1 MTTQNVDKQFTY
13 LRGFF
18 KGAKMDQSM
27 AALGFAREAHKGQER
42 KGTHQPYIVHPL
54 SMACYA
60 IAIGIRDDDL
70 IAAILLH
77 DVVEDSAYPLSSLPV
92 SDKARDI
99 VDCMTIRPYAG
110 ESKWT
115 CKERYFYGL
124 LRNKGAVVCKGLDR
138 YNNLSTMEYSM
149 PVSSIEK
156 NVVETSELLLP
167 VMKIAKDTWPE
178 LSDAMFVLRTNIRS
192 VNDTL
197 DAAHNVSARKNEI
210 IEQLKNTPA
219 LKAPDGDNKM

>member
-1 MTTQNVDKQFTY
+1 MLTQNVDKQFTY

-18 KGAKMDQSM
+18 KGAEMEQSM

-42 KGTHQPYIVHPL
+42 KGTGQPYIIHPL

-60 IAIGIRDDDL
+60 LAIGIRDDDL
-70 IAAILLH
+70 VAAIILH

-92 SDKARDI
+92 GDKARDI
-99 VDCMTIRPYAG
+99 VDCMTIRPYVG
-110 ESKWT
+110 ESKWA

-124 LRNKGAVVCKGLDR
+124 LRNKGAVICKGLDR
-138 YNNLSTMEYSM
+138 YDNLSTMEYSM
-149 PVSSIEK
+149 PISSIEK

-197 DAAHNVSARKNEI
+197 DAMHKVSERKDEI
-210 IEQLKNTPA
+210 IEHLKHTPA
-219 LKAPDGDNKM
+219 LKSTS